1 MWLYCIHTSFF
12 SVFCVSWETIGS
24 LLNFQEVILS
34 SDDDEGEV
42 GSSFW
47 YNFTFLYLVMTV
59 FICLKYTVTH
69 RYMMQSSFLCSC
81 IESSHTTLRRV
92 KRDNGY
98 LQSAY

>member
-1 MWLYCIHTSFF
+1 MHVYCNYLVDVVVLYSYVFF
-12 SVFCVSWETIGS
+12 CVFCVTWETIRS

-47 YNFTFLYLVMTV
+47 YNFTFLYLAITV

-69 RYMMQSSFLCSC
+69 R
-81 IESSHTTLRRV
+81 
-92 KRDNGY
+92 
-98 LQSAY
+98 